1 MNQERE
7 YSIIK
12 TGERN
17 YRIMLGTGIVG
28 ILHWQKFPGHE
39 DGYQFIPG
47 TQRAPNRV
55 LRPTLLEALRKT
67 VRLPAAI
74 AKKLAAAAAK
84 DQESG
89 Q

>member
-7 YSIIK
+7 YRIEK
-12 TGERN
+12 TGDRR
-17 YRIMLGTGIVG
+17 YRIYIGEGIIGV
-28 ILHWQKFPGHE
+28 LYWQKFPGHQ

-47 TQRAPNRV
+47 TQRKPNRT

-74 AKKLAAAAAK
+74 AKKLADSA
-84 DQESG
+84 ESA
-89 Q
+89 